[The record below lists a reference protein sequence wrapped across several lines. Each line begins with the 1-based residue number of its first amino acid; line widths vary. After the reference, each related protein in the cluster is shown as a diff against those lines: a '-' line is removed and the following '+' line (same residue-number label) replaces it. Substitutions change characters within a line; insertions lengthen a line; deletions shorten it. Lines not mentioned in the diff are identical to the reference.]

1 VASLRREL
9 PQFESWP
16 RYFDATLRALFK
28 AQSSYVDCF
37 QPPCI
42 FVCNHPEP
50 AFRVIRISFVVRTIM
65 PGKQAK
71 ILSHQHVEDLLLF
84 ADTTRHPQR
93 NRVIILLSLKAGLRA
108 AEIANLT

>member
-1 VASLRREL
+1 
-9 PQFESWP
+9 
-16 RYFDATLRALFK
+16 
-28 AQSSYVDCF
+28 
-37 QPPCI
+37 
-42 FVCNHPEP
+42 
-50 AFRVIRISFVVRTIM
+50 M